1 MEKIIEEK
9 LVYIEWSRSQYSEVS
24 RSDIAIKGMLVKI
37 CYFTSMYCIIFSNQI
52 VLCCFVLFCFHN
64 LCVELVRNTLP
75 PPLALREL
83 ILVFLSFFS
92 VFSFIFFS

>member
-75 PPLALREL
+75 PLHCEN
-83 ILVFLSFFS
+83 
-92 VFSFIFFS
+92 